1 MTALSTRLALA
12 CWFALAPGGAAL
24 ACSIIDFTP
33 SDGPVRGA
41 ACSHTYY
48 VSTSRAVGL
57 SEASDLGGGLVV
69 QHATDGN
76 ACYREWNIVLHD
88 CTAREVLVI
97 GPARADY
104 PWDPEPPMFALFE
117 RIEAAA
123 AAGRPLSLDALA
135 GLASA
140 AGYGNALRVPVGTR
154 LSINGYQVPS
164 DCACDTFYPRASG
177 G

>member
-1 MTALSTRLALA
+1 MKAILASML
-12 CWFALAPGGAAL
+12 LLTPGAAL
-24 ACSIIDFTP
+24 ACSIVEYTP
-33 SDGPVRGA
+33 SNGPVREA
-41 ACSHTYY
+41 SCAYTYY
-48 VSTSRAVGL
+48 VDTARAVGL
-57 SEASDLGGGLVV
+57 SEASDLGGGIVM

-76 ACYREWNIVLHD
+76 ACYYEWNIVLHD

-104 PWDPEPPMFALFE
+104 PLDPLPPMFGIAE

-123 AAGRPLSLDALA
+123 EAGRPPNLETLA
-135 GLASA
+135 GMA
-140 AGYGNALRVPVGTR
+140 AAVGYGHGLRVPVGTR
-154 LSINGYQVPS
+154 LSINGYTVPS